1 MSNKKRLI
9 IGISGASG
17 APLAV
22 DLLKELKL
30 HTEWETHL
38 VISEGAEQTI
48 EYETGL
54 TIDEV
59 KALADVTYDLKAIG
73 AAIAS
78 GTFHAEGMIIVPCSM
93 RTLAGIANGYAE
105 NLLLRAADVML
116 KQRRKLVL
124 AVRETP
130 FSLIHIR
137 NMETVTLA
145 GAVVMPV
152 MMTYYTHP
160 ESVDA
165 MTHHLTCK
173 LLDEFGIEGSSFKR
187 WS

>member
-1 MSNKKRLI
+1 MEKKRLI

-22 DLLKELKL
+22 DLLKEMKR
-30 HTEWETHL
+30 HDEWETHL

-54 TIDEV
+54 SVQEV
-59 KALADVTYDLKAIG
+59 KDMADVVYDLQAIG

-78 GTFHAEGMIIVPCSM
+78 GTFHAEGMIVVPCSM
-93 RTLAGIANGYAE
+93 RTLAGIASGYAE

-116 KQRRKLVL
+116 KQRRKLIL

-145 GAVVMPV
+145 GAIVMPA
-152 MMTYYTHP
+152 MMTYYTKP
-160 ESVDA
+160 GSAEE

-173 LLDEFGIEGSSFKR
+173 LLDEFGIEAEGFRR